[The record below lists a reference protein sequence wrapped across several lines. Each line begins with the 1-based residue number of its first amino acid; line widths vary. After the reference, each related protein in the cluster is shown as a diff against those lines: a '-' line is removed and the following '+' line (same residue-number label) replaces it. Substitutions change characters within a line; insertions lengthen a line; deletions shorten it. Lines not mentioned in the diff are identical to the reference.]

1 MSTDIPSTSMQI
13 SPNLDRYNRIYLL
26 DLISDRPTKIRI
38 LLWFSASASM
48 PPMFT
53 TRENLSEFAGSLS
66 FLSLCLQNNVCT
78 WHTSVDRCSSRVLLL
93 HFLPLFAQRLRAI
106 IGTNTRCIT
115 HIWAHTLKHKRQ
127 VHVSARRRLPLM
139 YTHARAPACKHTIA
153 SFSLTLRPLCVF
165 FFYFSGVLRPLTA
178 GSISERCDSP
188 GKVQENKSVS
198 AAASCETAFHSL
210 PPSSVHLSDFPPKAG
225 LRLVVSKHK
234 TFRNQ
239 LRSDNKSKPGT
250 HSLPP
255 TQRPPFTNLNWHVFI
270 TVFPVRRAKLLL
282 IIETQYNRGHAA
294 CSRCVVNQSRAAGGG
309 RPDCMAFTP
318 AHCSVAGGAR
328 SAKRPTL
335 WDSFRG
341 CTTSRIRQGLRGEGS
356 GG

>member
-1 MSTDIPSTSMQI
+1 MNSVNWRVIIFLFVMSTDIPSTSMQI
-13 SPNLDRYNRIYLL
+13 SQNLDKCYRIYLL

-165 FFYFSGVLRPLTA
+165 FFIFQVFWGPSQL
-178 GSISERCDSP
+178 
-188 GKVQENKSVS
+188 
-198 AAASCETAFHSL
+198 AASLKGVT
-210 PPSSVHLSDFPPKAG
+210 
-225 LRLVVSKHK
+225 LRG
-234 TFRNQ
+234 
-239 LRSDNKSKPGT
+239 KSKKTNRWVPQP
-250 HSLPP
+250 LVK
-255 TQRPPFTNLNWHVFI
+255 PPFTLYPPPPFIYQISPQKQDCALSWANTRPSGINSGRTISPNLAH
-270 TVFPVRRAKLLL
+270 TVSLPHKGPLLQTWTGMYL
-282 IIETQYNRGHAA
+282 
-294 CSRCVVNQSRAAGGG
+294 
-309 RPDCMAFTP
+309 
-318 AHCSVAGGAR
+318 
-328 SAKRPTL
+328 
-335 WDSFRG
+335 
-341 CTTSRIRQGLRGEGS
+341 
-356 GG
+356 